1 MSYIFGGNTGTS
13 YDEMVEK
20 RKRAQQMRDIASKL
34 TSNQQMP
41 TTFGGGL
48 TAIGQAL
55 AARYKTK
62 KADEISAEADAAEKA
77 GRANANSAFAAI
89 LGGRTMGAQQ
99 PTNGSAPQGGGN
111 ADSVRAGLIQRGM
124 PEHVADAFV
133 MNFKDESGLNP
144 GINEHN
150 PIVPGSRGGYGL
162 AQWTGPRRK
171 QLEAFAQQQGKPVS
185 DMDVQL
191 DFLMTELQGSEK
203 RAAQS
208 IFGAKDTGSAA
219 VAIVNDFLRPAEEH
233 RASRSKRYM
242 GGQPQQGAQVAQSGA
257 GVEQIMA
264 AMSNP
269 YMKPEQKQALG
280 VLLQQQMQANDPMR
294 KLQMQNMQGQI
305 DARNKPDPMAAIQ
318 LEKAQLELDRAKNP
332 QANLSIQ
339 ELSDGRKYYVD
350 PAGKVPP
357 RLVNPDMEA
366 GPDAKAEQDLRKEF
380 SGLPANK
387 DFSAQSQAFGRVIA
401 STDNPSPAGDLA
413 LIFNYM
419 KLLDPGSVV
428 RESEFATAAASGSYG
443 ERIQAAVNRVNT
455 GERLSDDMRQDFL
468 KRSEMLYNEA
478 ERGFDSLYGQYA
490 DRAKGYGMSP
500 EAGLNDFRYKGQ
512 HAPEAAQR
520 PQLRMER
527 PQSVQNAQPAPQQ
540 PAQGVPEGVP
550 PELWEHM
557 TPEEKA
563 LWQ

>member
-1 MSYIFGGNTGTS
+1 MSYIFGGDTGIS
-13 YDEMVEK
+13 YEEMMNK
-20 RKRAQQMRDIASKL
+20 RKIAERLAANRTKAPQ
-34 TSNQQMP
+34 TA
-41 TTFGGGL
+41 GGGL
-48 TAIGQAL
+48 SAIGEAL
-55 AARYKTK
+55 LYRKLDK
-62 KADEISAEADAAEKA
+62 DANKAEKE
-77 GRANANSAFAAI
+77 GRDNANSAFGAI
-89 LGGRTMGAQQ
+89 LGGRAMGAQPTAAPQPSTPQQ
-99 PTNGSAPQGGGN
+99 PTPQGGGN
-111 ADSVRAGLIQRGM
+111 ANSVRAGLIQRGM

-150 PIVPGSRGGYGL
+150 PIVPGSRGGFGL

-185 DMDVQL
+185 DQDVQL

-242 GGQPQQGAQVAQSGA
+242 GAQPQGTQVAQSGA

-366 GPDAKAEQDLRKEF
+366 GGKDMTESERRIFMFNSIQNETSPAINKIEDFGFDPSNVQDRFADGVLGGNWAKSQEGQMYDAAAGAWSEGALRLATGAAATPEEHTRIKGMYFAQAGDSLETIKFKRAMRESYQGVLQRTLSGDTGEAPNPLMFMVDRLYGNREPDTVQ
-380 SGLPANK
+380 
-387 DFSAQSQAFGRVIA
+387 Q
-401 STDNPSPAGDLA
+401 PSPASGQAQRFEDIDIMSLSEEE
-413 LIFNYM
+413 
-419 KLLDPGSVV
+419 LD
-428 RESEFATAAASGSYG
+428 A
-443 ERIQAAVNRVNT
+443 
-455 GERLSDDMRQDFL
+455 
-468 KRSEMLYNEA
+468 LYNE
-478 ERGFDSLYGQYA
+478 RTGGK
-490 DRAKGYGMSP
+490 R
-500 EAGLNDFRYKGQ
+500 
-512 HAPEAAQR
+512 
-520 PQLRMER
+520 
-527 PQSVQNAQPAPQQ
+527 
-540 PAQGVPEGVP
+540 
-550 PELWEHM
+550 
-557 TPEEKA
+557 
-563 LWQ
+563 